1 MIISKTPYRISFF
14 GGGTDY
20 PEWYLKSGGEVLS
33 STINKYLYLS
43 CRHLPEFFSHRFRI
57 VYSTIELV
65 KKIDEINHPV
75 VKMALKKYY
84 KNKLGLE
91 IHYDGDLPSRSGM
104 GSSSVFVVGLLN
116 ILNKYMDNKIGKKKL
131 AMQSIFF
138 EQKLL
143 KEVVG
148 SQDQVAAS
156 YGGFNSIK
164 FYQNGSFKVSNL
176 LTSKKAQNV
185 FFNNMYLVFTGI
197 SRYSH
202 GVANSYVKKS
212 NTINKNYLYEIL
224 NQVKEAKKLLKN
236 QSFDDFGKLLHE
248 TWLVKK
254 KLSNI
259 VSNNQIDELYEVG
272 RSAGALGGKLL
283 GAGGGG
289 FVLFYVKKENHKIFL
304 KAFKKKVV
312 IPIKLSNEGSEIIFN
327 NEKK

>member
-91 IHYDGDLPSRSGM
+91 IHYDGDLPSKSGM

-185 FFNNMYLVFTGI
+185 FFNNIYLVFTGI

-236 QSFDDFGKLLHE
+236 ESFDDFGKLLHE

-259 VSNNQIDELYEVG
+259 VSNNEIDALYEAG
-272 RSAGALGGKLL
+272 RGAGALGGKLL

-289 FVLFYVKKENHKIFL
+289 FVLFYVKKENHKTFL

>member
-20 PEWYLKSGGEVLS
+20 PEWYLKNGGEVIS

-43 CRHLPEFFSHRFRI
+43 CRHLPEFFSHKFRI
-57 VYSTIELV
+57 VYSSIELV

-75 VKMALKKYY
+75 VRMALKKYY
-84 KNKLGLE
+84 KNNLGLE

-116 ILNKYMDNKIGKKKL
+116 VLNKYLHNSTNKKKL

-143 KEVVG
+143 KEIVG

-164 FYQNGSFKVSNL
+164 FYQNGNIKVSKL
-176 LTSKKAQNV
+176 LLCEKDQKF
-185 FFNNMYLVFTGI
+185 FFNNMFLVFTGI

-224 NQVKEAKKLLKN
+224 NLVKEAKILLKN
-236 QSFDDFGKLLHE
+236 KSFDDFGRLLHE
-248 TWLVKK
+248 TWLLKK
-254 KLSNI
+254 KLSII
-259 VSNNQIDELYEVG
+259 VSNKNIDDLYDVG
-272 RSAGALGGKLL
+272 LRAGATGGKLL

-289 FVLFYVKKENHKIFL
+289 FFLFYVKRENHENFIKS
-304 KAFKKKVV
+304 FKRNVV
-312 IPIKLSNEGSEIIFN
+312 IPIQLSNEGSEIIFN
-327 NEKK
+327 NEEK